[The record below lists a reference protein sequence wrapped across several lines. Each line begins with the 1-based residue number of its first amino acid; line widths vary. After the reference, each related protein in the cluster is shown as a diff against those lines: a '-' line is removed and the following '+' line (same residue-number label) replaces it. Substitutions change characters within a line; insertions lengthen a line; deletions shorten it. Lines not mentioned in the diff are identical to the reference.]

1 MVFVWDG
8 GTKNGSLEADI
19 LVLSCLLDATIDESV
34 GGTVDAVKVVLFW
47 KK

>member
-1 MVFVWDG
+1 MLFVWDG

-19 LVLSCLLDATIDESV
+19 LALSCVLDTTIDESV